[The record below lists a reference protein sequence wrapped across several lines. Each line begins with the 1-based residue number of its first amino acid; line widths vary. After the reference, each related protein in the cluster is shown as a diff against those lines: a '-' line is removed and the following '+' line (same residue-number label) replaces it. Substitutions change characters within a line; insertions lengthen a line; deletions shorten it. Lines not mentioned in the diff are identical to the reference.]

1 MSGIPIKTNSSNKRR
16 LKRSHL
22 IYYLRVFDR
31 TTNQI
36 LGHLVDI
43 TPEGA
48 MLISEQTIP
57 IATRYQLRMMLPAE
71 IFGREHLD
79 FEAESLWSKHDINPD
94 FHDTGFR
101 LVNVEVKDIAVI
113 SRLIDEY
120 GFRD

>member
-1 MSGIPIKTNSSNKRR
+1 MPSTKADSDKRR

-22 IYYLRVFDR
+22 IYYLRVFNQV
-31 TTNQI
+31 TNET

-48 MLISEQTIP
+48 MLISENSIP
-57 IATRYQLRMMLPAE
+57 VNTRYQLRMQLPPE
-71 IFGREHLD
+71 IFGRTHLD
-79 FEAESLWSKHDINPD
+79 FEAESLWSKQDINPD

-101 LVNVEVKDIAVI
+101 LLNVVVKDTAII